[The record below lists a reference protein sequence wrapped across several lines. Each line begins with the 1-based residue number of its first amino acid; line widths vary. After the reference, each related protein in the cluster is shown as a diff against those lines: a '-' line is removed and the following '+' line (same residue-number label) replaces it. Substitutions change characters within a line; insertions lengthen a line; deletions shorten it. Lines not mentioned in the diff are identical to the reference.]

1 MTSTAYMRKKQP
13 DAVKRA
19 LLDATIQIATEQGVQ
34 GVTVQAVASA
44 AGVTK
49 GGLFHHFPNKQALI
63 DGVYQDLIEK
73 MDAELDEHMA
83 RDVEAYGCFTRAY
96 VETMLSGSDFG
107 ANSPWTALSVTM
119 LADPGNNLAFI
130 GWLEARLDRH
140 RETDSDPML
149 EVVRF
154 AADGAW
160 FIFIDK
166 APDPVRLDEL
176 RARLI
181 GMTRPA

>member
-1 MTSTAYMRKKQP
+1 MTSNAYMRKKQP
-13 DAVKRA
+13 DAVRRA
-19 LLDATIQIATEQGVQ
+19 LLDAAIQIAIEQGVQ
-34 GVTVQAVASA
+34 GVTIQAVATA

-49 GGLFHHFPNKQALI
+49 GGLFHHFASKQALI
-63 DGVYQDLIEK
+63 EGVYLDLIDK

-83 RDVEAYGCFTRAY
+83 RDPEPQGRFTRAY
-96 VETMLSGSDFG
+96 VQTMLSGSDFG
-107 ANSPWTALSVTM
+107 ASSPWVALSVAM
-119 LADPGNNLAFI
+119 LADPGNNVTFI
-130 GWLEARLDRH
+130 HWLDGRLERH
-140 RETDSDPML
+140 KDTDSDPRL

-166 APDPVRLDEL
+166 APTAERLDDL

-181 GMTRPA
+181 GMTRQL